1 MKKFLRRASDRYSKL
16 GLRRKDKQKWR
27 KPKGR
32 DNKMREK
39 KKGYPAVV
47 SIGYSKD
54 KNSRELIDGK
64 KPVYIVKPEELDN
77 LKKDEIAVLGRVGKK
92 RRIEIAEKAKEKNIE
107 IQNINPKRYLKK
119 TISKKTAKKPA
130 EKKTDSKEIN
140 KPVKEAKQGNQ
151 KESKEK

>member
-47 SIGYSKD
+47 SIGYGRD
-54 KNSRELIDGK
+54 KNQRELVNGK
-64 KPVYIVKPEELDN
+64 KPVYIVKPEELEK
-77 LKKDEIAVLGRVGKK
+77 LKKDEIAIIGRVGKK
-92 RRIEIAEKAKEKNIE
+92 RRIEISEKAKEKNID
-107 IQNINPKRYLKK
+107 IQNINPKRFLNKNK
-119 TISKKTAKKPA
+119 THESKKQN
-130 EKKTDSKEIN
+130 EKKLDKKSVEETKETKN
-140 KPVKEAKQGNQ
+140 QGD
-151 KESKEK
+151 KK